1 MPHLVRYPPHAPR
14 AGAFPR
20 RSVDLTPIHRRL
32 IAVNHRLM
40 AIHRRLMAVNRRLM
54 AIHRRLMA
62 VNRRLI
68 AINRHLTGKHA
79 GTTQSVCEVMPND
92 KIHSTERRRLSGV
105 DE

>member
-1 MPHLVRYPPHAPR
+1 
-14 AGAFPR
+14 
-20 RSVDLTPIHRRL
+20 
-32 IAVNHRLM
+32 M

-54 AIHRRLMA
+54 AINRRLMA
-62 VNRRLI
+62 VNRRLMAVNRRLM

-79 GTTQSVCEVMPND
+79 GTTKSVCEVMPND